1 MNEWTRHLETDGE
14 RRVEFGLGDG
24 EQVGRPERHRE
35 LDAGVVAVAFRRRR
49 RGRATRRR
57 PRGVATARTPTRTPA
72 AAAAATR
79 SLDGGPESVGRGGGR
94 AGSSV

>member
-1 MNEWTRHLETDGE
+1 MNEWIRHLETDGE

-35 LDAGVVAVAFRRRR
+35 LDAGVVAVASSRRR

-57 PRGVATARTPTRTPA
+57 PRGVATARTPTGTP
-72 AAAAATR
+72 AAAATR

>member
-1 MNEWTRHLETDGE
+1 MNEWIRHLETDGE

-35 LDAGVVAVAFRRRR
+35 LDAGVVAVAFSRRR

-57 PRGVATARTPTRTPA
+57 PRGVATARTPTGTPA